1 MFSSSSEFWQQNL
14 LDAGVVE
21 KLNNVCYL
29 VCEEEEWKR
38 VNVGGIAI
46 NSIYELIFK
55 SIKLGHC
62 VVPCDILEHI
72 KHHKMDISDEKRI
85 EIILSLLNDII
96 TKIYC

>member
-1 MFSSSSEFWQQNL
+1 MFSASSKFWQQNL
-14 LDAGVVE
+14 LDAGVIE
-21 KLNNVCYL
+21 KINNVCYL
-29 VCEEEEWKR
+29 VCEEDEWKR
-38 VNVGGIAI
+38 EDAAGISI
-46 NSIYELIFK
+46 DSIYKLIFK

-72 KHHKMDISDEKRI
+72 KHCKMDISNEKRI